1 MKVLILGRD
10 DQSGGLIKYE
20 GGDIGR
26 EEQDRLLQGYDLEV
40 ETRMVLRN
48 EPMKD
53 LSETTLVS
61 GNNNYKMK
69 LRISLKCLK
78 RERLIVLC
86 KPYAKKKI
94 E

>member
-1 MKVLILGRD
+1 MNVLILGRD

-20 GGDIGR
+20 GGHTVR
-26 EEQDRLLQGYDLEV
+26 EEQDRLLQGDDLET
-40 ETRMVLRN
+40 ETRVVLRN
-48 EPMKD
+48 ERMKD
-53 LSETTLVS
+53 LSETTQVS

-69 LRISLKCLK
+69 LRVSLKCLK
-78 RERLIVLC
+78 RERLLVVC